1 MASKA
6 ELLGIFAHADALLA
20 AISRLKESGGHIRT
34 VFSPV
39 PLHGIQEALK
49 TRPSPV
55 RYCTLLGGTL
65 GVVSGFS
72 LAAYS
77 NLQWEF
83 ITGGKPVLAWVPFV
97 VVGFEFTILLGV
109 LFTVASMLIIS
120 RLPRFCLPRSYDPR
134 FSMDRFGVWVDCEGA
149 EKELLS
155 GILKDSGAEE
165 VREVR

>member
-1 MASKA
+1 MASRP

-20 AISRLKESGGHIRT
+20 AISRLKESGGSIRT

-39 PLHGIQEALK
+39 PLHGLQEALK

-55 RYCTLLGGTL
+55 RYGTLLGAIL
-65 GVVSGFS
+65 GVLGGFS

-83 ITGGKPVLAWVPFV
+83 ITGGKPVLAWIPFV
-97 VVGFEFTILLGV
+97 VVGFEFSILLGV
-109 LFTVASMLIIS
+109 LFTVGSMLIIS
-120 RLPRFCLPRSYDPR
+120 RLPRFHLPGPYDPR
-134 FSMDRFGVWVDCEGA
+134 FSVDRFGVLVDCREE
-149 EKELLS
+149 EKEMFS
-155 GILKDSGAEE
+155 SILRDSGAEE

>member
-1 MASKA
+1 MEPKRG
-6 ELLGIFAHADALLA
+6 LLGMFSHADALLA
-20 AISRLKESGGHIRT
+20 AISRLKESGVGIRT
-34 VFSPV
+34 VFSPI

-55 RYCTLLGGTL
+55 RYCTLMGGILGL
-65 GVVSGFS
+65 VSGFS

-77 NLQWEF
+77 NLKWEF

-109 LFTVASMLIIS
+109 LFTVFSMAIIS
-120 RLPRFCLPRSYDPR
+120 RLPRFRLPSAYDPR
-134 FSMDRFGVWVDCEGA
+134 FSVDKFGVWVDCGEA
-149 EKELLS
+149 ERGQISK
-155 GILKDSGAEE
+155 ILEDSGAEE